1 MLNNLTTL
9 NNIEQH
15 IYYRDIYVIQH
26 IMSHSVLFLL
36 KLRTRMFNGLKRS
49 IKGVCDKHM
58 LCNVI
63 HRMNT
68 LDALKNT
75 YLTKQLSIDVV
86 LVLF

>member
-1 MLNNLTTL
+1 
-9 NNIEQH
+9 
-15 IYYRDIYVIQH
+15 
-26 IMSHSVLFLL
+26 
-36 KLRTRMFNGLKRS
+36 MFNGLKRS

-75 YLTKQLSIDVV
+75 YLIKQLSIDVV